1 MILLSG
7 HSLTALK
14 KIDLEKQSLT
24 LRERDSTSMIQ
35 PVDMS
40 DIGINSWFKDE
51 SNPGAGIVWRV
62 KNIQQMYD
70 QKANQVQLE
79 HIINT
84 LKDRVMFG
92 EVTPATITG
101 SDSATVCTARQAITY
116 ILNQQSDWVLYN
128 FDASYESVSNNYKF
142 NGDSLFDALDR
153 VTKTLSDAW
162 WSYDMS
168 VYPFRLNI
176 TARPSGVA
184 CELRPGRN
192 LKTVSR
198 TIDRTNMYTRFYP
211 IGHDDLHITGGYVSQ
226 NESTYGVVCKVEV
239 DMSLTTEAELTAWAN
254 EKLSRHS
261 EPLITIA
268 ADGLELASAT
278 GESLDALTL
287 CRICRTYVDEF
298 GTTIQERIT
307 ELTYSDKVN
316 QPENVRVT
324 MSNKREDV
332 LQYMADV
339 VNEIKEG
346 AGPSGSGRSG
356 GGGRGGAA
364 QQREDH
370 AWFEDTDEHVA
381 MVAEGIIGVDAQ
393 GNPNWTRL
401 SSIIVDGTGIHA
413 NVHDLFGEITANQAD
428 IQVNETGITT
438 LVTKTGIN
446 SLGQNDTLYSKITQ
460 NASEIST
467 LVSKTGVNSLG
478 QSETLYSKITQN
490 ATEISTKVSKNN
502 VISEI
507 NQTAETITI
516 SASRIDLS
524 GYVTASSLDTV
535 EAKIDNLAAGNTT
548 ASKLSATILQANS
561 TFNCFGH
568 SLSLIQKTLDGT
580 TYHFLGYYG

>member
-1 MILLSG
+1 MILLNG
-7 HSLTALK
+7 HSLTDLK
-14 KIDLEKQSLT
+14 KVDLEKQSLT
-24 LRERDSTSMIQ
+24 LRERDSTSLIQ

-40 DIGINSWFKDE
+40 DIGINSWFRDE
-51 SNPGAGIVWRV
+51 KTPGAGIVWRV
-62 KNIQQMYD
+62 KNLQQMYN
-70 QKANQVQLE
+70 QKAAQVQLE
-79 HIINT
+79 HVINT
-84 LKDRVMFG
+84 LKDRILFG
-92 EVTPATITG
+92 EITPATITG

-176 TARPSGVA
+176 TARPSGVT

-198 TIDRTNMYTRFYP
+198 TIDRGNMYTRFYP
-211 IGHDDLHITGGYVSQ
+211 IGHDDLHITGNYVSQ
-226 NESTYGVVCKVEV
+226 NESTYGVISKVEV

-261 EPLITIA
+261 EPLITIT
-268 ADGLELASAT
+268 ADGLELAGAT

-287 CRICRTYVDEF
+287 GRICRVYVDEF

-307 ELTYSDKVN
+307 DLTYADKVN

-356 GGGRGGAA
+356 GGGRGGAS

-370 AWFEDTDEHVA
+370 AWFEDTDEYVA
-381 MVAEGIIGVDAQ
+381 MCAKGIAGVDAQ
-393 GNPNWTRL
+393 GGANWERL

-413 NVHDLFGEITANQAD
+413 NVFDLLGEVTANHTD
-428 IQVNETGITT
+428 IEVNERGITT

-446 SLGQNDTLYSKITQ
+446 SLSQN
-460 NASEIST
+460 
-467 LVSKTGVNSLG
+467 
-478 QSETLYSKITQN
+478 ETLYSKISQN
-490 ATEISTKVSKNN
+490 ATEISLKVAKNN
-502 VISEI
+502 IISEI
-507 NQTAETITI
+507 NQTAEQITI
-516 SASRIDLS
+516 SASKIDLS
-524 GYVTASSLDTV
+524 GYVTASQLSTQS
-535 EAKIDNLAAGNTT
+535 ARIDNLI
-548 ASKLSATILQANS
+548 S
-561 TFNCFGH
+561 
-568 SLSLIQKTLDGT
+568 GT
-580 TYHFLGYYG
+580 TTMSLCNAQNIKLAGYSLYMANGYIRYGAGD

>member
-1 MILLSG
+1 MILLNG
-7 HSLTALK
+7 HSLTDLK
-14 KIDLEKQSLT
+14 KVDLEKQSLT
-24 LRERDSTSMIQ
+24 LRERDSTSLIQ

-40 DIGINSWFKDE
+40 DIGINSWFRDE
-51 SNPGAGIVWRV
+51 KSPGAGIVWRV
-62 KNIQQMYD
+62 KNLQQMYN
-70 QKANQVQLE
+70 QKAAQVQLE
-79 HIINT
+79 HVINT
-84 LKDRVMFG
+84 LKDRILFG
-92 EVTPATITG
+92 EITPATITG

-192 LKTVSR
+192 LKTASR
-198 TIDRTNMYTRFYP
+198 TIDRGNMYTRFYP
-211 IGHDDLHITGGYVSQ
+211 IGHDDLHITGNYVSQ
-226 NESTYGVVCKVEV
+226 NESTYGVISKVEV

-254 EKLSRHS
+254 EKLSRHC
-261 EPLITIA
+261 EPIITIM
-268 ADGLELASAT
+268 ADGLELAGAT

-287 CRICRTYVDEF
+287 GRICRVYVDEF

-307 ELTYSDKVN
+307 DLTYADKVN

-356 GGGRGGAA
+356 GGGRGGAS

-393 GNPNWTRL
+393 GNPNWVRL
-401 SSIIVDGTGIHA
+401 SQLIVDGCGIHGS
-413 NVHDLFGEITANQAD
+413 VHSVVDGILTNQSTLDMTEDRVSIVVDDKKNLKTASIVA
-428 IQVNETGITT
+428 
-438 LVTKTGIN
+438 GIN
-446 SLGQNDTLYSKITQ
+446 GQ
-460 NASEIST
+460 
-467 LVSKTGVNSLG
+467 TGSFV
-478 QSETLYSKITQN
+478 Q
-490 ATEISTKVSKNN
+490 
-502 VISEI
+502 
-507 NQTAETITI
+507 I
-516 SASRIDLS
+516 SADKINLS
-524 GYVTASSLDTV
+524 GYVTVSSLNAVD
-535 EAKIDNLAAGNTT
+535 AKIDNLASGNTT
-548 ASKLSATILQANS
+548 AAKLSATILHANS
-561 TFNCFGH
+561 TFQCYGH
-568 SLSLIQKTLDGT
+568 NLSLIQKTLDGT